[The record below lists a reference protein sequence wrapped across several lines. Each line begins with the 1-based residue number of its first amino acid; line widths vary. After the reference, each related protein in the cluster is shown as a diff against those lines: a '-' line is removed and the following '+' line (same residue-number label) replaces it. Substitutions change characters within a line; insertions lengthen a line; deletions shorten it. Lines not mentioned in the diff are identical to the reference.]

1 MQLKRYALFGEKPN
15 TEIFGVS
22 GIALPA
28 GNASEF
34 IYLLLLIIA
43 AIAECKI
50 LCLKHKQ

>member
-28 GNASEF
+28 GDASDYCSYRR
-34 IYLLLLIIA
+34 I
-43 AIAECKI
+43 
-50 LCLKHKQ
+50 